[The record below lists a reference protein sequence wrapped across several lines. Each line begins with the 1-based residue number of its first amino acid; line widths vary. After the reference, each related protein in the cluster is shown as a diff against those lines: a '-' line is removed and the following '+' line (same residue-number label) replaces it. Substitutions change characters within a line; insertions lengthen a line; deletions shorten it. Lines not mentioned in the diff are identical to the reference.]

1 MKTKH
6 ISCAKKPHPDVKGHL
21 PWLPHGTERWHF
33 IDKAFQ
39 SISLSHQQASIKVVQ
54 GFKNM
59 SFQHLNLFLFLC
71 CDQKV
76 MTMYYTQNKSTI
88 ITWSN
93 LYFWMQEMRWM
104 ISSFTLNYEKS
115 RSNKAGACIK
125 FEYQTNIYNLPSYT
139 CTIYIWICIWKILL
153 TVTQRL

>member
-6 ISCAKKPHPDVKGHL
+6 KSCTKKPHPDVKGHL
-21 PWLPHGTERWHF
+21 LELPHGTERRHF

-76 MTMYYTQNKSTI
+76 IDHVLHTK
-88 ITWSN
+88 
-93 LYFWMQEMRWM
+93 
-104 ISSFTLNYEKS
+104 
-115 RSNKAGACIK
+115 
-125 FEYQTNIYNLPSYT
+125 
-139 CTIYIWICIWKILL
+139 
-153 TVTQRL
+153 

>member
-1 MKTKH
+1 MWKDIYSSCHMVQRGDTSLTRHSNLSVTSKHQLRSFKVSKTCP
-6 ISCAKKPHPDVKGHL
+6 SNTWTCFYFYAVTKKL
-21 PWLPHGTERWHF
+21 L
-33 IDKAFQ
+33 
-39 SISLSHQQASIKVVQ
+39 
-54 GFKNM
+54 
-59 SFQHLNLFLFLC
+59 
-71 CDQKV
+71 
-76 MTMYYTQNKSTI
+76 TMYYTQNKSTI